1 MNQTQPCAPLDLFGD
16 VISVQPKPKRAPPQ
30 RTDEQRKLLSQNR
43 FVRKFSM
50 SSLFAEIGT
59 QPVVLTKDDEDYE
72 GKANPE
78 LDAQLRVSNA
88 DLSSV
93 SDEQL
98 ENFVF
103 ECHRQ
108 CLEVNL
114 AYLESEDE
122 KPKVLLE
129 KGYILQWVFCVD
141 IVEGRPQSQI
151 PFSFLNC
158 CICAGVDPDTL
169 RGHLLQKEVVRDLL
183 VRLHLV
189 VKLPKLRKKVFY
201 GDIVGWD
208 HEMANPDRAAHIAI
222 AGV

>member
-1 MNQTQPCAPLDLFGD
+1 MNHTQTCAPVDLFGE
-16 VISVQPKPKRAPPQ
+16 VISNQVKPKRAPVQ
-30 RTDEQRKLLSQNR
+30 RTEEQRKMLSELR
-43 FVRKFSM
+43 FAKKFSM
-50 SSLFAEIGT
+50 SSLFAEIGM
-59 QPVVLTKDDEDYE
+59 QPVVVNKDDEDYE
-72 GKANPE
+72 GEANPE

-93 SDEQL
+93 SDDQL
-98 ENFVF
+98 KHFVL
-103 ECHRQ
+103 ECHRD

-141 IVEGRPQSQI
+141 IVHGRKQSQI

-158 CICAGVDPDTL
+158 CIATGVDADTL

-189 VKLPKLRKKVFY
+189 EKSKLPPLRKKVFY

-208 HEMANPDRAAHIAI
+208 HPMIGNTSVAI

>member
-1 MNQTQPCAPLDLFGD
+1 VSEEERRRIAVDRCA
-16 VISVQPKPKRAPPQ
+16 RA
-30 RTDEQRKLLSQNR
+30 
-43 FVRKFSM
+43 FSM
-50 SSLFAEIGT
+50 PSLFAEVPL
-59 QPVVLTKDDEDYE
+59 QPVARVSDDDDYE
-72 GKANPE
+72 GPSNPE

-98 ENFVF
+98 ESFVF

-122 KPKVLLE
+122 KPKVILE

-141 IVEGRPQSQI
+141 IVHGRPQSQI

-183 VRLHLV
+183 VRLRLV

-201 GDIVGWD
+201 GDIVGWT
-208 HEMANPDRAAHIAI
+208 NPDVGNATVVGDAHHVAPRVLHAALRRSRR
-222 AGV
+222 